1 MSFWEIVWAVML
13 GGLFAWFMIKVGFS
27 IILLIIYLVLSVILW
42 ILGLVIR
49 LLSKLFRLAERF
61 FTYMCGVFKRD

>member
-13 GGLFAWFMIKVGFS
+13 GGLFAWFMVKIGFG
-27 IILLIIYLVLSVILW
+27 IILLIIYLVLSVVLW

-49 LLSKLFRLAERF
+49 LLSKLVGLAERF
-61 FTYMCGVFKRD
+61 FTYMGDLF